1 MTIKTVNLPLYWCT
15 KHNQSWSSGR
25 IIKVFGL
32 ENCYSPWKNLVK
44 RRTARE
50 GESGDFLLKNGFFI
64 LSSTVFS
71 KIVIW
76 SVNPLSANITKW
88 PNIFRQFV
96 VKWPTN
102 CLSVFD
108 HFVVLAL
115 KVFKKKKKKKKN
127 GWTRAVT
134 LNWIGCKLLQLF
146 WTVWKEITLSLL
158 TLGRSKIF
166 HFASQKQPREV
177 FYKKAG

>member
-115 KVFKKKKKKKKN
+115 KVFKKKKKKWVN
-127 GWTRAVT
+127 QSSYIE
-134 LNWIGCKLLQLF
+134 LNWLQAPAVVLNGLKGDYVKLINFRKVKNLSFCKAEATTGGVL
-146 WTVWKEITLSLL
+146 
-158 TLGRSKIF
+158 
-166 HFASQKQPREV
+166 
-177 FYKKAG
+177 